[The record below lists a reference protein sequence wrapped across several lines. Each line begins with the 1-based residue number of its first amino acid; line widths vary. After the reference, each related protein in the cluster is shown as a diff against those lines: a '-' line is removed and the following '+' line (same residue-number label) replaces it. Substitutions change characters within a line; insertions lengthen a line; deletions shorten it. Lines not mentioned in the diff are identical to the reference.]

1 MDGSHAHPRSAPTP
15 LNLFQR
21 LVLQWDKLH
30 PYNAAQILKVAGPA
44 DADALIAAWQQ
55 TLNGLGLGRVHVDG
69 RHIQHQAL
77 NGELQRYPVHRL
89 APGASLTD
97 FISEQLNRP
106 FDDAHEPPFRPFI
119 VEEGDHHYA
128 GIVYHHWVADS
139 VSIRMLLREWFLRLH
154 RPEFA

>member
-1 MDGSHAHPRSAPTP
+1 MDGWHAHPRSAPTP

-44 DADALIAAWQQ
+44 DADALVAAWQQ
-55 TLNGLGLGRVHVDG
+55 TLNGLGLGRVHVNGNG
-69 RHIQHQAL
+69 RSLQHQAL

-97 FISEQLNRP
+97 YISEQLNRP

-119 VEEGDHHYA
+119 VDEGDHQPRA
-128 GIVYHHWVADS
+128 P
-139 VSIRMLLREWFLRLH
+139 REIDEEQHVTR
-154 RPEFA
+154 